1 VTPENPETYASQT
14 PTLVAD
20 VESLGRLV
28 DDLSAHPRDPVA
40 LDTEADSFHHYF
52 EKVCLLQLARNG
64 AAWLVDP
71 LAGLDLGPLFA
82 RLSDR
87 RLLLHGA
94 DYDLRLLSRGY
105 AFRPREI
112 FDTMLAAQLLGQ
124 KEIGLAALLS
134 AQLGLSL
141 DKSSQ
146 RADWSRRPLSPTLV
160 TYAAADVLH
169 LHALVALLEADLAA
183 RGRLEWHAEE
193 CARLLAQDLSPA
205 PEDPETDWR
214 IKGSNGLSSRERAFL
229 RELWRARE
237 ERARAL
243 DLPPFRVLHNEALL
257 ALSRRAAAGERDLAA
272 LFPRPVP
279 PAFAARLRGALAAA
293 EALSPSGW
301 PPPRRGEPVRPE
313 PALERAVNAL
323 KARRDAVAL
332 RLGLD
337 PGVLASRAALVDVAR
352 AELAA
357 GRRLPAEDLTA
368 ATGLSRWKAA
378 LLANGLPS
386 DGATP
391 DGVTPDGV
399 RS

>member
-1 VTPENPETYASQT
+1 MTPDDSATYAAQT
-14 PTLVAD
+14 PSLVAD
-20 VESLGRLV
+20 ADSLGRLV
-28 DDLSAHPRDPVA
+28 ADLSAHPADPVA

-52 EKVCLLQLARNG
+52 EKVCLLQLSRDG
-64 AAWLVDP
+64 SVWLVDP
-71 LAGLDLGPLFA
+71 LAGLDLGPLFT

-134 AQLGLSL
+134 ARLGLTL

-146 RADWSRRPLSPTLV
+146 RADWSRRPLAPALV
-160 TYAAADVLH
+160 AYAAADVLH

-183 RGRLEWHAEE
+183 KGRLEWHAEE
-193 CARLLAQDLSPA
+193 CARLVAQDLSPA

-214 IKGSNGLSSRERAFL
+214 IKGSNAISPKERAFL

-257 ALSRRAAAGERDLAA
+257 VLSRRSAAGERDLAA
-272 LFPRPVP
+272 LFPRPLP
-279 PAFAARLRGALAAA
+279 SPFAARVREALDRAAA
-293 EALSPSGW
+293 LPPSAW
-301 PPPRRGEPVRPE
+301 PPPRRGEIVRPE
-313 PALERAVNAL
+313 PALEKAVNAL
-323 KARRDAVAL
+323 RTRRDGVAL
-332 RLGLD
+332 HLGLD
-337 PGVLASRAALVDVAR
+337 PGVLASRAALVEIAR
-352 AELAA
+352 AELTA
-357 GRRLPAEDLTA
+357 GRRLPAADLTA

-378 LLANGLPS
+378 LLA
-386 DGATP
+386 
-391 DGVTPDGV
+391 DGVPSDGV

>member
-1 VTPENPETYASQT
+1 MTSSDLPTYAEQT
-14 PTLVAD
+14 PHLVAEADALDRLVAD
-20 VESLGRLV
+20 LA
-28 DDLSAHPRDPVA
+28 AHPADAVA
-40 LDTEADSFHHYF
+40 LDTEADSFHHYY
-52 EKVCLLQLARNG
+52 EKACLLQLSRDG

-71 LAGLDLGPLFA
+71 LAGLDLDRLFA
-82 RLSDR
+82 LLSDR

-105 AFRPREI
+105 GFRPREI
-112 FDTMLAAQLLGQ
+112 FDTMVAAQLLGL

-134 AQLGLSL
+134 QRLGVTL

-160 TYAAADVLH
+160 AYAASDVLH
-169 LHALVALLEADLAA
+169 LHALVASLEADLAA
-183 RGRLEWHAEE
+183 RGRTAWHAEE

-214 IKGSNGLSSRERAFL
+214 IKGSNGLAPKERAFL
-229 RELWRARE
+229 RELWHARE

-243 DLPPFRVLHNEALL
+243 DLPPFRVLHNEALV

-279 PAFAARLRGALAAA
+279 SAFAARLREAIQAA
-293 EALSPSGW
+293 EAQPPSAW
-301 PPPRRGEPVRPE
+301 PAPRRGEPVRPE
-313 PALERAVNAL
+313 PALEKAVNAL
-323 KARRDAVAL
+323 KARRDATAQ
-332 RLGLD
+332 RLGID

-357 GRRLPAEDLTA
+357 RRPLPPADLVA
-368 ATGLSRWKAA
+368 ATGLSRWKAD
-378 LLANGLPS
+378 LLAADPG
-386 DGATP
+386 
-391 DGVTPDGV
+391 
-399 RS
+399 

>member
-1 VTPENPETYASQT
+1 MLPLRRPVSSSNDKTYAEQT
-14 PTLVAD
+14 PRLIAD
-20 VESLGRLV
+20 ADSLGRLV
-28 DDLSAHPRDPVA
+28 EDLAAHPDDDVA

-52 EKVCLLQLARNG
+52 EKVCLLQLARAG
-64 AAWLVDP
+64 TAWLVDP
-71 LAGLDLGPLFA
+71 LAGLDLGPLFGLLA
-82 RLSDR
+82 GR

-105 AFRPREI
+105 GFHPREI
-112 FDTMLAAQLLGQ
+112 FDTMLAAQILGQ

-134 AQLGLSL
+134 GRLGVTL

-146 RADWSRRPLSPTLV
+146 RADWSRRPLTPALV

-169 LHALVALLEADLAA
+169 LHELVALLDADLSA

-193 CARLLAQDLSPA
+193 CARLLSQDLSPA

-214 IKGSNGLSSRERAFL
+214 VKGSNALSAKERAFL
-229 RELWRARE
+229 RELWSARE

-243 DLPPFRVLHNEALL
+243 DLPPFRVLHNETLL
-257 ALSRRAAAGERDLAA
+257 SLSRKAAGGEQDIGA

-279 PAFAARLRGALAAA
+279 AGFGDRLREALEAARALPATA
-293 EALSPSGW
+293 W
-301 PPPRRGEPVRPE
+301 PPARRGEIVRTEPE
-313 PALERAVNAL
+313 LEKAVYGL
-323 KARRDAVAL
+323 KARRDAVAA

-357 GRRLPAEDLTA
+357 RGPLAPADLTA
-368 ATGLSRWKAA
+368 ATGLSRWKAE
-378 LLANGLPS
+378 LLS
-386 DGATP
+386 GA
-391 DGVTPDGV
+391 